1 VVVTAID
8 PNSVAVDHGFQ
19 VGDVILDVSDKSVA
33 SCGRSHAIVD
43 ASKEGKHTL
52 LFRLKSNAGARFI
65 ALPLGSA

>member
-8 PNSVAVDHGFQ
+8 PNSVA
-19 VGDVILDVSDKSVA
+19 A

-43 ASKEGKHTL
+43 ARKEGKHTL